1 MKMFVVPAARLPDLA
16 PHVPDH
22 VLVEVPDESADAF
35 AAAFPDASTRDSY
48 ATLKASRA
56 AYAGQATRLRAA
68 LAELQGFHDVMSVE
82 FDAAVTAVATL
93 SSERV
98 AISKLLPDDDGE
110 SPLPE
115 RVARAIQAS
124 DTTATLERVR
134 EKLTRAAATWAN
146 ANTRAGRAASGALL
160 AARDSLSTDA

>member
-1 MKMFVVPAARLPDLA
+1 MFVVPAARLPDLA

-35 AAAFPDASTRDSY
+35 AAAFPDAPTRDSY
-48 ATLKASRA
+48 ATLKSSRA
-56 AYAGQATRLRAA
+56 AYAGQATRLRAE
-68 LAELQGFHDVMSVE
+68 LAQLQGAHDILSVE
-82 FDAAVTAVATL
+82 FDAAVTNVATL

-98 AISKLLPDDDGE
+98 AISKLLPDDDGK

-124 DTTATLERVR
+124 DATATLQRVQ
-134 EKLTRAAATWAN
+134 EMLTAAATQSAN
-146 ANTRAGRAASGALL
+146 ANTRAGRAARDALL
-160 AARDSLSTDA
+160 AARDALTDA